1 MVDVDGRKLGGTGE
15 YRGDNTPDNDYP
27 RHEVNIGDVE
37 EVDCRKRDGGEWRC
51 EIDGDTGRGYPRGTG
66 QPDRAYSFD
75 ELNISGAE
83 VDRMDDGDMVRAV
96 FRFPSGG
103 TCHMDEPS
111 FDRTDRDEQD
121 SRLVCS
127 R

>member
-15 YRGDNTPDNDYP
+15 FRGDNTPDNDYP
-27 RHEVNIGDVE
+27 RHEVHLGEVD
-37 EVDCRKRDGGEWRC
+37 EVDCEKEDGREWRC
-51 EIDGDTGRGYPRGTG
+51 EIDGFGGNTYPRGAG
-66 QPDRAYSFD
+66 GHDRTYSFD

-83 VDRMDDGDMVRAV
+83 VDRMENDGKVRTV

-103 TCHMDEPS
+103 ECHMDEPS
-111 FDRTDRDEQD
+111 FDRIDRGEQD